1 MIATSGSAN
10 VEENHAMSAV
20 QQTEELALTPTQIE
34 GPYYKVGS
42 PQRSSLIEPGIS
54 GIPLVLTGQVLNER
68 GAVIPGAVL
77 DFWQSDERGNYD
89 MVGNILRGH
98 VFTDQDGRYSLET
111 IVPACY
117 EPRQARHIH
126 VKVQG
131 VSRPYT
137 TQLYFSDDPDRVKDN
152 YYLKELEVQVDD
164 LHDGRKRG
172 QYDFVIRQV
181 TEKENVTPE
190 SLAAR
195 VA

>member
-1 MIATSGSAN
+1 MTAT
-10 VEENHAMSAV
+10 
-20 QQTEELALTPTQIE
+20 QTEELALTPTQIE

-42 PQRSSLIEPGIS
+42 PHRLTLIEPGIS

-68 GAVIPGAVL
+68 GTPIPGAVL
-77 DFWQSDERGNYD
+77 DFGDL
-89 MVGNILRGH
+89 LRGH

-137 TQLYFSDDPDRVKDN
+137 TQLYFSDDEDRVKDAF
-152 YYLKELEVQVDD
+152 YMKELEVQVDD
-164 LHDGRKRG
+164 LPDGRKRG
-172 QYDFVIRQV
+172 QYSFVIRQV

>member
-1 MIATSGSAN
+1 MTASDTTA
-10 VEENHAMSAV
+10 
-20 QQTEELALTPTQIE
+20 ELTLTPTQIE

-42 PQRSSLIEPGIS
+42 PHRASLIEPGIT
-54 GIPLVLTGQVLNER
+54 GTPMQLTGRVVNEH
-68 GAVIPGAVL
+68 GKPIPGAVI
-77 DFWQSDERGNYD
+77 DFWQSDDVGNYD
-89 MVGNILRGH
+89 MVGNLLRGH
-98 VFTDQDGRYSLET
+98 VFTGADGTYNLET

-137 TQLYFSDDPDRVKDN
+137 TQLYFSDDEERVKDH
-152 YYLKELEVQVDD
+152 YYLKELEVQMED
-164 LHDGRKRG
+164 LPDGAKRG
-172 QYDFVIRQV
+172 TYDFVIRQV

-195 VA
+195 V

>member
-1 MIATSGSAN
+1 MTVPDTDEIT
-10 VEENHAMSAV
+10 
-20 QQTEELALTPTQIE
+20 LTPTQIE

-42 PQRSSLIEPGIS
+42 PHRASLIEPGIS
-54 GIPLVLTGQVLNER
+54 GIRLEIKGRVMNER
-68 GAVIPGAVL
+68 GKAIPGAVL
-77 DFWQSDERGNYD
+77 DFWQSDDVGNYD
-89 MVGNILRGH
+89 MVGNLLRGH
-98 VFTDQDGRYSLET
+98 VFSDTDGAYSIET

-137 TQLYFSDDPDRVKDN
+137 TQLYFSDDVERVKDN
-152 YYLKELEVQVDD
+152 YYMRELEVQVED
-164 LHDGRKRG
+164 LSDGSKRG
-172 QYDFVIRQV
+172 TFDFVIRQV

-195 VA
+195 V